1 MIRAPRSI
9 SSRIAQAGILTALV
23 AVVVGA
29 LAAPSLVREQEIAVV
44 GARLT
49 SEAALVA
56 DALAP
61 LLARD
66 ADSLDRAVGRL
77 ASAAGLRVTVI
88 DPGGTVIGESD
99 EDRRLME
106 NHASRPEVAAA
117 LAGGIGRTVRASAT
131 VGKDL
136 EYVAVPIR
144 TAAGRIVGVARVA
157 VPLADVTSYVDR
169 ILGSLVIAAI
179 VATVTAIIL
188 ALLLGRA
195 IARPIVRLT
204 QAAAAGR
211 SFAADGPPEVAAL
224 GTALQ
229 RMSDDAVA
237 AHATAS
243 GERDRLATL
252 LAELDDAVMFAD
264 RGEVIRVAN
273 AAAGSFLGSREVVGR
288 RLVEVIRD
296 HEILDAIAAAKANGE
311 ATVQFEREEPRR
323 VIRATAKSLDGGE
336 LLLSLHDLTPFRRLE
351 TVRREFV
358 ANISHELRTPIAS
371 LKAMAETLEEGA
383 IDDPA
388 AARDFIGRMHQEI
401 DGLAMLVNELLGL
414 SRIESGDDRLA
425 LAPVA
430 PATLLHDA
438 AERIRPLALRAGVTI
453 DLIADLGLPPVSV
466 DAARI
471 GQVLTNLAHNA
482 VKFTP
487 RGGSVQLSATPDGG
501 AVRFTVHDTG
511 SGIAGPDLDRVFE
524 RFYKVDPARGATG
537 TGLGL
542 AIAKHL
548 VQAHGGTIRAESD
561 GLGLGARFSFTVP
574 VA

>member
-1 MIRAPRSI
+1 
-9 SSRIAQAGILTALV
+9 
-23 AVVVGA
+23 
-29 LAAPSLVREQEIAVV
+29 
-44 GARLT
+44 
-49 SEAALVA
+49 
-56 DALAP
+56 
-61 LLARD
+61 
-66 ADSLDRAVGRL
+66 
-77 ASAAGLRVTVI
+77 VI

-99 EDRRLME
+99 EDRRIME

-144 TAAGRIVGVARVA
+144 TAAGRIVGVTRVA

-169 ILGSLVIAAI
+169 ILGSLIIAAI

-211 SFAADGPPEVAAL
+211 SFAADGPREVAAL

-296 HEILDAIAAAKANGE
+296 HEILDAIAAAKADGE

-323 VIRATAKSLDGGE
+323 VIRATAKSLGGGE

-438 AERIRPLALRAGVTI
+438 AERIRPLALRAGVTV
-453 DLIADLGLPPVSV
+453 DLIADPGLPPVSV

-487 RGGSVQLSATPDGG
+487 RGGSVQLSATPDGR

-548 VQAHGGTIRAESD
+548 VQAHGGTIRAESE
-561 GLGLGARFSFTVP
+561 GLGQGARFSFTVP

>member
-1 MIRAPRSI
+1 MTRGPRSI
-9 SSRIAQAGILTALV
+9 SARIAQAGMLTALV
-23 AVVVGA
+23 AILVSA
-29 LAAPSLVREQEIAVV
+29 IATPSIVREQELAVV
-44 GARLT
+44 GTRLI
-49 SEAALVA
+49 SDASLVA

-61 LLARD
+61 LVGGD
-66 ADSLDRAVGRL
+66 AESVDRATHRL
-77 ASAAGLRVTVI
+77 AAAAGLRVTVI
-88 DPGGTVIGESD
+88 DPRGVVIGESD

-106 NHASRPEVAAA
+106 NHADRPEVATA
-117 LAGGIGRTVRASAT
+117 LAGGTGRSVRASAT

-144 TAAGRIVGVARVA
+144 TATGQVAGVARVA

-169 ILGSLVIAAI
+169 ILGALVIAAI
-179 VATVTAIIL
+179 VATLTAVAL
-188 ALLLGRA
+188 ALLLGRT
-195 IARPIVRLT
+195 IARPIVRLR
-204 QAAAAGR
+204 QAAGGGGA
-211 SFAADGPPEVAAL
+211 FAVDGPPEVTALAA
-224 GTALQ
+224 ALQ
-229 RMSDDAVA
+229 RMSDDARA

-273 AAAGSFLGSREVVGR
+273 AAAETFVGARPLVGR

-296 HEILDAIAAAKANGE
+296 HEILDAIDQARAGGE
-311 ATVQFEREEPRR
+311 ATVQVERDLPQR
-323 VIRATAKSLDGGE
+323 VIRATAKTLAGGE
-336 LLLSLHDLTPFRRLE
+336 LLISLHDLTSFRRLE
-351 TVRREFV
+351 TVRRDFV
-358 ANISHELRTPIAS
+358 ANVSHELRTPIAS

-388 AARDFIGRMHQEI
+388 ASRDFIGRMHQEI
-401 DGLAMLVNELLGL
+401 DGLAILVNELLSL
-414 SRIESGDDRLA
+414 TRIESGDDRLT

-430 PATLLHDA
+430 PDQLLRDA
-438 AERIRPLALRAGVTI
+438 AARIGPLAVRAGVTVTVAI
-453 DLIADLGLPPVSV
+453 TPGLPPVSA
-466 DAARI
+466 DAPRI
-471 GQVLTNLAHNA
+471 GQVLTDLAHNA

-487 RGGSVQLSATPDGG
+487 RGGSVQLSAVLDAG
-501 AVRFTVHDTG
+501 AVRFAVHDTG
-511 SGIAGPDLDRVFE
+511 CGIAGADLDRVFE
-524 RFYKVDPARGATG
+524 RFYKADPARGAAG

-561 GLGLGARFSFTVP
+561 GLGRGATFSFTVP